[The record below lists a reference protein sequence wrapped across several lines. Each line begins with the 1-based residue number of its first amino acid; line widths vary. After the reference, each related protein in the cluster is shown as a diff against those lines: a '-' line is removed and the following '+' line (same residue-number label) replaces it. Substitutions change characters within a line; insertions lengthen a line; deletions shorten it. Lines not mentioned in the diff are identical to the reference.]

1 MTGTYRVYELHPQPF
16 PMLTIRQHSSR
27 SSPQRTAEETVS
39 NVSNAAQDRKQ
50 STKNEDGDAL
60 ITSNYIVRAAINKPA
75 KPIHTIGGTL
85 AVGGRNATTHDYRE
99 TNEKR
104 VCHSCI

>member
-16 PMLTIRQHSSR
+16 PMPTIRQHSSR
-27 SSPQRTAEETVS
+27 SSPQRTTEETVS
-39 NVSNAAQDRKQ
+39 NVSNAAQDRKP

-75 KPIHTIGGTL
+75 KQIHTTGGTL
-85 AVGGRNATTHDYRE
+85 AVGGRNTTTHDYRE